1 MKCEKKQDYYLTNFT
16 MYNERIDVHSLV
28 IDKVWITAYNHFR
41 TLVHTMDKNNV
52 IDFDSLG
59 LKKDWTDKVR
69 TKLHKAWFIRK
80 IKVTDEIWYT
90 WYMNPYLANKSNKQN
105 NKLMEVF
112 KKNEYKSPKWDTYAD
127 DIMNILF

>member
-41 TLVHTMDKNNV
+41 TLVHTMDKDNV

-59 LKKDWTDKVR
+59 LRKDWTDKVR

-80 IKVTDEIWYT
+80 IKVTDEIWYA

-105 NKLMEVF
+105 NKLKEVF
-112 KKNEYKSPKWDTYAD
+112 KDNNYKSPKWDSYEE
-127 DIMNILF
+127 ILNLI

>member
-69 TKLHKAWFIRK
+69 TKLHKAGFIRK

-90 WYMNPYLANKSNKQN
+90 WYMNPYLANKN
-105 NKLMEVF
+105 NKKNTKLEEVF
-112 KKNEYKSPKWDTYAD
+112 KDNNYKSPKWDSYE
-127 DIMNILF
+127 DILNLI